1 MAFHSTENLGGDVD
15 GGSKST
21 RAKQG
26 DSGACRGGN
35 INQPKDTTVSSARTT
50 HGPPVVVLEAYTPY
64 FRQSLPGR
72 GSCAV
77 LRAGTGLTPHI
88 LTPTVY
94 HPTHQGR
101 ASCEAPLANW
111 AVLSLHRSW
120 LGGAVLEQMGLE
132 RLLCHV
138 TNAGGSV
145 VVRASVRV
153 RAFGDRPGKALAAIR
168 GVARR
173 GVANEGEGNM
183 LDGGLVGCR
192 VLVQEEIWYPAGS
205 GFGLV
210 SVSGSVLSRS
220 RFRFRFRFRCRLR
233 SVGVPSGFNIG
244 SCFGF
249 GFGAG
254 SSLT

>member
-21 RAKQG
+21 RATKG

-77 LRAGTGLTPHI
+77 LRAVTGLTPHI

-101 ASCEAPLANW
+101 ASCEAPSAANW
-111 AVLSLHRSW
+111 VVLSLHRSCW
-120 LGGAVLEQMGLE
+120 G
-132 RLLCHV
+132 
-138 TNAGGSV
+138 
-145 VVRASVRV
+145 
-153 RAFGDRPGKALAAIR
+153 
-168 GVARR
+168 
-173 GVANEGEGNM
+173 
-183 LDGGLVGCR
+183 
-192 VLVQEEIWYPAGS
+192 AGS
-205 GFGLV
+205 GANGSGAALV
-210 SVSGSVLSRS
+210 PRHERGRERGGESEGESES
-220 RFRFRFRFRCRLR
+220 FR
-233 SVGVPSGFNIG
+233 
-244 SCFGF
+244 
-249 GFGAG
+249 
-254 SSLT
+254 